1 MKETTLAFIKLAT
14 VVLAVGAASGVRAGS
29 SKPAPT
35 GGNGW
40 SGPTA
45 ISPVCQPDPTR
56 GAQLN
61 DVAVNASGAAIA
73 AWDQYTYNSGGSAT
87 IGVATQSGG
96 RWGAPFT
103 ITGTNG
109 FSMSPKVA
117 IGADGTM
124 AVSWTYQDPATQ
136 PSPQQKIQVAVKP
149 AGSTTWTTATL
160 AQGTIGGVAVTQLV
174 PVAVDANGN

>member
-1 MKETTLAFIKLAT
+1 MKHPISIRQIAI
-14 VVLAVGAASGVRAGS
+14 VLFAIHTAGPVQAGAPKNS
-29 SKPAPT
+29 SA
-35 GGNGW
+35 GNGW

-61 DVAVNASGAAIA
+61 DVAVNASGVAIA

-96 RWGAPFT
+96 KWNAPFT

-109 FSMSPKVA
+109 FSLSPRV
-117 IGADGTM
+117 
-124 AVSWTYQDPATQ
+124 
-136 PSPQQKIQVAVKP
+136 
-149 AGSTTWTTATL
+149 
-160 AQGTIGGVAVTQLV
+160 
-174 PVAVDANGN
+174 